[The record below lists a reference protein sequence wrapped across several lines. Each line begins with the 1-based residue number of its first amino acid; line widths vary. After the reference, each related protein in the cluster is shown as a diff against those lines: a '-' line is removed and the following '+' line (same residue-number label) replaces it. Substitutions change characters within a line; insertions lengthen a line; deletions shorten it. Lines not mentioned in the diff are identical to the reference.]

1 MGATAGSSLPRQ
13 AAAQTG
19 GRGGPRGLGSLL
31 RALLTPAARARGFA
45 EAALLTDWPRIAGPD
60 LASWCRPLRLR
71 FPPGKGEGARLELA
85 VAPARLLELQHQ
97 TPLLVERINGFF
109 GRPVVARL
117 RLVPWMAGALERR
130 PPPTPRL
137 PPDPAALARIRSSAE
152 RAPPALRQ
160 ALLALGAAIVA
171 ARGREAP

>member
-1 MGATAGSSLPRQ
+1 MGATAESSLPRH
-13 AAAQTG
+13 AS
-19 GRGGPRGLGSLL
+19 GPRGLGFLL

-45 EAALLTDWPRIAGPD
+45 EAALLTDWPRIVGPD

-85 VAPARLLELQHQ
+85 VTPARLLELQHQ

-117 RLVPWMAGALERR
+117 RLVPRMVGPVERR
-130 PPPTPRL
+130 PPSAPCA
-137 PPDPAALARIRSSAE
+137 PPDPEALARIRRSAQ
-152 RAPPALRQ
+152 RAPPALRP

-171 ARGREAP
+171 ARGRGAP